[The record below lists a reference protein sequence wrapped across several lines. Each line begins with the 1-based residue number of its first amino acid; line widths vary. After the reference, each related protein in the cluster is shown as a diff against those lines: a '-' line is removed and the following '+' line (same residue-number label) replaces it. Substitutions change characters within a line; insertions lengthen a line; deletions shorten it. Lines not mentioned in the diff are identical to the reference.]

1 MKRVDRNNA
10 YKIAIETTTPT
21 FQAGIA
27 IEEMS
32 ELTKELL
39 KNTLRGKDNI
49 QQITEEIA
57 DVTLMLEDLQV
68 MYNIKQSDIDKIV
81 EQKIYHML
89 KIMEQK
95 RQGKP
100 LSLSSHQKER

>member
-10 YKIAIETTTPT
+10 YKIAIETTNPT
-21 FQAGIA
+21 FQVGIA

-68 MYNIKQSDIDKIV
+68 MYNIKQSDIDEIM